1 MNYDVSLRE
10 EQGGATH
17 RRWTIFLLSCGA
29 SFLLYLHRFTFN
41 FIGPKLKEE
50 FALNDTQVGAIGSL
64 FNWTYGSLQVPSGI
78 IADMFGPHLF
88 LGVSIAIWSGA
99 LALHGAGGMKLL
111 VFARLLFGASQ
122 AGTYPCLNRV
132 THSWFPARNRTM
144 IQGWIATFC
153 GRGGGFASS
162 VLMGTV
168 LMGWLELSWQQS
180 LLWLS
185 AIGLVFAVLF
195 LVLFRSEPEHDPR
208 VNASER
214 ALIRDG
220 RSMASSDR
228 RVLPWRSA
236 LANRSMALFVTQ
248 QFFAAGADGIYNL
261 FMGGYFLVVKGVDLK
276 TAGLFVGLPLLGG
289 AVGGMLGG
297 ACNDLAIRAT
307 GSRRWG
313 RTIIGATGNVLA
325 CCLMFLA
332 ITRDSAAAAG
342 WSLFVVKFFSDWSQP
357 TVWGACT
364 DLGGR
369 FSASIFSIVNTSGTL
384 GGVLMP
390 PIFGWILDRFAT
402 ISPEGATIP
411 GYLALFLCVA
421 AMYLVSAVCWI
432 GIDCSRPIE
441 Q

>member
-1 MNYDVSLRE
+1 MNHDASLRE
-10 EQGGATH
+10 EQGGATN
-17 RRWTIFLLSCGA
+17 RRWTIFLLSCSA

-41 FIGPKLKEE
+41 FIGPKLKAE
-50 FALNDTQVGAIGSL
+50 FELNDTQVGAIGSL

-88 LGVSIAIWSGA
+88 LGVSIAVWSGA
-99 LALHGAGGMKLL
+99 LALHGAGGLKLL
-111 VFARLLFGASQ
+111 AFARLLFGASQ

-168 LMGWLELSWQQS
+168 LMGWMGLSWQQS

-185 AIGLVFAVLF
+185 AVGLVFAALF

-220 RSMASSDR
+220 RSAPSSDR

-248 QFFAAGADGIYNL
+248 QFFAAGADSIYNL
-261 FMGGYFLVVKGVDLK
+261 FMGGYFLVVKGVDLQQ
-276 TAGLFVGLPLLGG
+276 AGLFVGLPLLGG

-313 RTIIGATGNVLA
+313 RTIIGATGNILA
-325 CCLMFLA
+325 CGLMFLA
-332 ITRDSAAAAG
+332 ITRDSAAAAA

-369 FSASIFSIVNTSGTL
+369 FSASIFSIVNTAGTL
-384 GGVLMP
+384 GGVLLP
-390 PIFGWILDRFAT
+390 PFFGWILDHFAT
-402 ISPEGATIP
+402 KSPDGEAIP
-411 GYLALFLCVA
+411 GYMALFFCVA
-421 AMYLVSAVCWI
+421 GMYLVSALCWA
-432 GIDCSRPIE
+432 GINCSRPIE